1 MEVRVLFWKPSN
13 LQYSRVKYGHGLL
26 SCKLFP
32 CADALRPF
40 KFTPPIPTDE
50 SVTHIKGSPLD
61 GLEKQGYIDKTSEAK
76 VHGLLRDIETASC
89 QSATRCKNFDDR
101 RGTGNIGLSP
111 PRLNKP
117 FPEDEGFE
125 LVLTK
130 RERRLLAGLSEFE
143 DLQEHHAENTDDRP
157 EQRGVVTGGHD
168 RRINGNGQLLFDEH
182 KYDHSYSAVRL
193 ILIHSCLERRIYSS
207 FVD

>member
-1 MEVRVLFWKPSN
+1 M
-13 LQYSRVKYGHGLL
+13 

-50 SVTHIKGSPLD
+50 SVTRIEEPPLD
-61 GLEKQGYIDKTSEAK
+61 GLEKQGYTEKTSEAK
-76 VHGLLRDIETASC
+76 VHGYLRDIETASC
-89 QSATRCKNFDDR
+89 QSAIGCENFDDR

-117 FPEDEGFE
+117 FLEDEEFE

-143 DLQEHHAENTDDRP
+143 DLQDTDDRL

-168 RRINGNGQLLFDEH
+168 RHVNGNGQLLFDEH
-182 KYDHSYSAVRL
+182 KYNHSYSAVRL
-193 ILIHSCLERRIYSS
+193 ILILSCLERRIYFS
-207 FVD
+207 FMD